1 MSVKRIVTNIA
12 TEQVGSAH
20 AFYLD
25 VLGMSV
31 AMDLGW
37 ILTFVADGDAAPQ
50 ISVAKEGGSGT
61 QVPDISIE
69 VDNLD
74 EIYERVRAGGFS
86 VEYGPVNE
94 PWVSGASMFAIPLG
108 ASLTSWR
115 IVDPLHRLEFAL

>member
-1 MSVKRIVTNIA
+1 MAREESSMSVKRIVTNIA

-20 AFYLD
+20 AFYCG

-37 ILTFVADGDAAPQ
+37 ILTFAADGAAAPQ
-50 ISVAKEGGSGT
+50 VSVAKGGGSGT

-86 VEYGPVNE
+86 VEHGPVNE
-94 PWVSGASMFAIPLG
+94 PWGVRRFYVRDPFGRLLNI
-108 ASLTSWR
+108 LT
-115 IVDPLHRLEFAL
+115 HG